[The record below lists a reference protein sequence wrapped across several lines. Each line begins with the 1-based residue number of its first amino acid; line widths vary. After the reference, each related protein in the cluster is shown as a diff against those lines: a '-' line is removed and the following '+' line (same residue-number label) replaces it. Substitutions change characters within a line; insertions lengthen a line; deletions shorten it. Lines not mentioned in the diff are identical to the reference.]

1 MATEKKAPK
10 AAKSDAKKT
19 DLSAMSIAD
28 LNKKAA
34 ELREEAITLKR
45 NTLMGDVQN
54 VRAYKLKRR
63 ELAQVLTASNR
74 KAKEEEKK

>member
-1 MATEKKAPK
+1 MATEKKAP
-10 AAKSDAKKT
+10 AAKKSEVNMA

-28 LNKKAA
+28 LKKKAT
-34 ELREEAITLKR
+34 ELRDEAVTLKR

-54 VRAYKLKRR
+54 VRAYKQKRQ
-63 ELAQVLTASNR
+63 ELARVLTASNR